1 MKNLFLSSLI
11 ILLFADCKQ
20 QEAVKPC
27 YLGDYTTYGIY
38 ADAIF
43 TLADNGK
50 GYLFQPPRPDNLDK
64 ITSTLTF
71 DYSVKGDSLHYKMTG
86 SVQKDDGKIIVQE
99 TVNVPSIWV
108 FGQLYVENTIKFVCD
123 ATGLTTTFFY
133 FQGGAAN
140 NPNGTTTKFYKR
152 K

>member
-27 YLGDYTTYGIY
+27 YLGDYTTYGLD
-38 ADAIF
+38 ANAIF
-43 TLADNGK
+43 TLAENGK
-50 GYLFQPPRPDNLDK
+50 GYLFQPLRPDYMDK
-64 ITSTLTF
+64 ITSTVTF

-86 SVQKDDGKIIVQE
+86 FVQKDGDKIIVQE
-99 TVNVPSIWV
+99 GPGGSGGWA
-108 FGQLYVENTIKFVCD
+108 FGQLLTENTCKFVCD
-123 ATGLTTTFFY
+123 AAGLTTTFY
-133 FQGGAAN
+133 YAPGGAAN
-140 NPNGTTTKFYKR
+140 NPNGIMTKFYKR